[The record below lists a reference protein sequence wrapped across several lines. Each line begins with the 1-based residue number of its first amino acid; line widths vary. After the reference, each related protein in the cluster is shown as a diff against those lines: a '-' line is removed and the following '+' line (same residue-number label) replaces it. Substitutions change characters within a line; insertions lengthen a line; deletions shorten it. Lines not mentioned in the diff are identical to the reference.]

1 MTYNITRDLFLVDL
15 SASIVI
21 ICVLILIFRETDAR
35 QLFMY
40 REYFGLKET
49 PFSIAPDPRYLYMSE
64 GHREALAHLE
74 YGLRGEGGFVLLTG
88 EVGTGK
94 TTVCRR
100 LLEQLPDDLD
110 VAFILNPRVTVGELL
125 ATICDELGIAY
136 PEANVSVKVFVD
148 RINEFLIGACAK
160 GRRSVLI
167 IEEAQNL
174 HFDVLEQLRLL
185 TNLETNE
192 RKLLQIIMVGQPEL
206 RDMLEK
212 PELRQ
217 LAQRI
222 TARYHLGPLSC
233 EEVSCYI
240 FHRLSVAGGSRTL
253 FPAAELKRLFRLT
266 GGIPRLINVI
276 CDRAL
281 LGAYVQGKD
290 RVDTDTLA
298 TAAREVSGDER
309 RTLLTAGYEK
319 LLTGVMIIIFGI
331 ALSAIYYHL
340 RAERPGETAGLADPG
355 RMNGQVSESPRLD
368 TLWWFDQRSFLWR
381 DKKRR
386 GVAIPSEDQWALPAR
401 PGRHS
406 ASGEHGGERADDG
419 TGVTARQT
427 GD

>member
-1 MTYNITRDLFLVDL
+1 
-15 SASIVI
+15 
-21 ICVLILIFRETDAR
+21 
-35 QLFMY
+35 MY
-40 REYFGLKET
+40 KEYFGLRET

-64 GHREALAHLE
+64 GHKEALAHLE
-74 YGLRGEGGFVLLTG
+74 YGLRGDGGFVLLTG

-110 VAFILNPRVTVGELL
+110 VAFILNPRVTVEELL
-125 ATICDELGIAY
+125 ATVCDELGIAY
-136 PEANVSVKVFVD
+136 PEGNISVKVFVD
-148 RINEFLIGACAK
+148 RINEFLIGIYEK
-160 GRRSVLI
+160 GRRAVLI

-174 HFDVLEQLRLL
+174 RFDVMEQLRLL

-206 RDMLEK
+206 RDMLAK

-222 TARYHLGPLSC
+222 AARYHLGPLAR
-233 EEVSCYI
+233 EDAAHYVS
-240 FHRLSVAGGSRTL
+240 HRLSVAGGSGTL
-253 FPAAELKRLFRLT
+253 FPAFVIDKLFFFS
-266 GGIPRLINVI
+266 GGIPRLINVL

-290 RVDTDTLA
+290 RVDMVTL
-298 TAAREVSGDER
+298 TKAAGEVFGDAKKAS
-309 RTLLTAGYEK
+309 LLRGYEK
-319 LLTGVMIIIFGI
+319 VLAGVMIIVIGVT
-331 ALSAIYYHL
+331 LSAFYYYQRTS
-340 RAERPGETAGLADPG
+340 RAAAEIVRTDN
-355 RMNGQVSESPRLD
+355 MSGQVPKSPRLD

-381 DKKRR
+381 DRNRQR
-386 GVAIPSEDQWALPAR
+386 GIMPPDDQWALPDR

-406 ASGEHGGERADDG
+406 AAGGQGGEIIDDG
-419 TGVTARQT
+419 VAGTPHTAARQT

>member
-1 MTYNITRDLFLVDL
+1 
-15 SASIVI
+15 
-21 ICVLILIFRETDAR
+21 
-35 QLFMY
+35 MY
-40 REYFGLKET
+40 KEYFGLREA

-74 YGLRGEGGFVLLTG
+74 YGLRGDGGFVLLTG

-110 VAFILNPRVTVGELL
+110 VAFILNPRVTVDELL
-125 ATICDELGIAY
+125 ATVCDELGIAY
-136 PEANVSVKVFVD
+136 PEGNISVKVFVD
-148 RINEFLIGACAK
+148 RINEFLIGTYAK
-160 GRRSVLI
+160 GRRAVLI

-174 HFDVLEQLRLL
+174 RFDVLEQLRLL

-206 RDMLEK
+206 RDMLAK

-222 TARYHLGPLSC
+222 TARYHLGPLSGK
-233 EEVSCYI
+233 EVAFYVS
-240 FHRLSVAGGSRTL
+240 HRLSVAGGSDTL
-253 FPAAELKRLFRLT
+253 FPASTMRKLFPIT
-266 GGIPRLINVI
+266 GGIPRLINVL

-290 RVDTDTLA
+290 KVDTGTFA
-298 TAAREVSGDER
+298 KAAREVSGNAKR
-309 RTLLTAGYEK
+309 ALSIVGYEK
-319 LLTGVMIIIFGI
+319 LLAGAMIIVVGV

-340 RAERPGETAGLADPG
+340 RTGRPGDAAGFSNQDH
-355 RMNGQVSESPRLD
+355 MSGQVSESPRLD
-368 TLWWFDQRSFLWR
+368 TLWWFDRRSFLWR
-381 DKKRR
+381 DKNGQR
-386 GVAIPSEDQWALPAR
+386 GIMPSDDQWALPDR
-401 PGRHS
+401 PGSHS
-406 ASGEHGGERADDG
+406 AASGQGSELTDDG
-419 TGVTARQT
+419 AGGTARHA